1 MAVAVAAVAV
11 AEVAGEPLRSARESG
26 KFDAEC
32 SEGMANLDWWWGC
45 LLLLSLGLNYHHL
58 NSNDRQISLTEMF
71 YRFFRPAVAA
81 VVVQAWQQEPGRPA
95 VEVGRQAGPC
105 TSPCPPQPPSTAP
118 DQAWHVAGQV
128 PAAVGLELLPGGGLS
143 LRLAL
148 VRRACPLGG

>member
-58 NSNDRQISLTEMF
+58 NSNDRQIFLF
-71 YRFFRPAVAA
+71 YRFF
-81 VVVQAWQQEPGRPA
+81 
-95 VEVGRQAGPC
+95 
-105 TSPCPPQPPSTAP
+105 S
-118 DQAWHVAGQV
+118 D
-128 PAAVGLELLPGGGLS
+128 LL
-143 LRLAL
+143 LRLL
-148 VRRACPLGG
+148 CKHGSGNLGDQL